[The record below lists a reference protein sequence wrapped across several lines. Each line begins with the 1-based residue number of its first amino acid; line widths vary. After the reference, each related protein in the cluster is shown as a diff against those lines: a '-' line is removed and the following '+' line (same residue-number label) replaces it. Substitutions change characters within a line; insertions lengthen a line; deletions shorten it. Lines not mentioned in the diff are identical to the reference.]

1 MGLQI
6 STDLGFFC
14 ARAGGTGD
22 HVIAI
27 GEELHR

>member
-6 STDLGFFC
+6 STDLGFF
-14 ARAGGTGD
+14 ALAAGGTGD
-22 HVIAI
+22 HVIAV